1 MHQAFRSRRAGSVER
16 GPAEG
21 WMTRRGAL
29 VAGIGFAAGA
39 AGGAFMGRTTGA
51 PASKPG
57 GEAIDP
63 RHGRWVDVAALSDL
77 TEGQGH
83 QVMAGGIGAF
93 VFRRG
98 DTVSAVSSICSHLPC
113 ELWWSHNDGL
123 LACPCHPAAFTPNGR
138 PAGAYNLPALNTV
151 RVRVTTAGRV
161 EALGPH
167 CTSVRTG
174 QGT

>member
-1 MHQAFRSRRAGSVER
+1 
-16 GPAEG
+16 
-21 WMTRRGAL
+21 MTRRGAL

-83 QVMAGGIGAF
+83 QVMAGG
-93 VFRRG
+93 
-98 DTVSAVSSICSHLPC
+98 DSALLFFLGRTLSAPSPLLSPLP
-113 ELWWSHNDGL
+113 LRLSWSPN
-123 LACPCHPAAFTPNGR
+123 HPP
-138 PAGAYNLPALNTV
+138 PAL
-151 RVRVTTAGRV
+151 
-161 EALGPH
+161 PH
-167 CTSVRTG
+167 PPPAR
-174 QGT
+174 

>member
-1 MHQAFRSRRAGSVER
+1 
-16 GPAEG
+16 
-21 WMTRRGAL
+21 MTRRGAL

-83 QVMAGGIGAF
+83 QVMAGGIRAF
-93 VFRRG
+93 GFRRG
-98 DTVSAVSSICSHLPC
+98 DTVSARSSIFLPPPC
-113 ELWWSHNDGL
+113 ELLG
-123 LACPCHPAAFTPNGR
+123 APNR
-138 PAGAYNLPALNTV
+138 RLPAGPITPRAP
-151 RVRVTTAGRV
+151 
-161 EALGPH
+161 P
-167 CTSVRTG
+167 
-174 QGT
+174 